1 MKVEEIYHILHDTF
15 GEKKVLFFEENAF
28 QPSIEISVDSLL
40 QITGLLQKDARFY
53 FDFLNCITA
62 VDFGKAENKIQ
73 IIYHL
78 TSVYFNQMLVLKCT
92 LPRPELPEIPS
103 IPSLSSVW
111 RAADWHERE
120 IYDLIGVRFEG
131 HPDLRRILMPEDW
144 EGYPLRKD
152 YEVQESYHNI
162 KVKY

>member
-1 MKVEEIYHILHDTF
+1 MKVEEIYHILSEIF
-15 GEKKVLFFEENAF
+15 GKEKVFVFEEKAF
-28 QPSIEISVDSLL
+28 QPSIEVSPDSLL
-40 QITGLLQKDARFY
+40 QISELLHKDARFY

-62 VDFGKAENKIQ
+62 VDFGKEENKIQ

-78 TSVYFNQMLVLKCT
+78 TSVYFNQLLVLKCT
-92 LPRPELPEIPS
+92 LPRPELPNIPS
-103 IPSLSSVW
+103 IHSLSSIW

-120 IYDLIGVRFEG
+120 IYDLMGVHFEG

-152 YEVQESYHNI
+152 YEVQESYHDI